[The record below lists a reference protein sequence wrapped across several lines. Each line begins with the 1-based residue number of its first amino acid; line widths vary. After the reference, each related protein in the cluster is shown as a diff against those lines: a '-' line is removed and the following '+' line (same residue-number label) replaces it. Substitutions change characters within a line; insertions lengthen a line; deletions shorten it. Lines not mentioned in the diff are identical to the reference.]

1 MTHLRHLW
9 KRSFDV
15 QLMLIDLSSSR
26 SFRLDEK
33 TAQIVEQITKDVDI
47 MLQYRPEA

>member
-1 MTHLRHLW
+1 MGTY
-9 KRSFDV
+9 
-15 QLMLIDLSSSR
+15 DLSSIL

-33 TAQIVEQITKDVDI
+33 NAQIIEQTTKDVDI